1 MAARKSTAKTKAA
14 ASTKAAEPNTQP
26 GQGAKET
33 EATEPAKDQAAKE
46 GTTDNA
52 QAPQAPES
60 ASATGEAGQ
69 HVAEPAGD
77 AKPEDA
83 QGDNTQETG
92 NQNDQGEQTPD
103 PEGDNDNPPEGEK
116 AALWVR
122 TRRRV
127 GSRRRAGIRFGREPI
142 GVDLES
148 LTDEQVKAIKEDPAL
163 IVEDVTY
170 PAESEE

>member
-1 MAARKSTAKTKAA
+1 M
-14 ASTKAAEPNTQP
+14 
-26 GQGAKET
+26 
-33 EATEPAKDQAAKE
+33 
-46 GTTDNA
+46 
-52 QAPQAPES
+52 
-60 ASATGEAGQ
+60 
-69 HVAEPAGD
+69 
-77 AKPEDA
+77 
-83 QGDNTQETG
+83 
-92 NQNDQGEQTPD
+92 
-103 PEGDNDNPPEGEK
+103 
-116 AALWVR
+116 R